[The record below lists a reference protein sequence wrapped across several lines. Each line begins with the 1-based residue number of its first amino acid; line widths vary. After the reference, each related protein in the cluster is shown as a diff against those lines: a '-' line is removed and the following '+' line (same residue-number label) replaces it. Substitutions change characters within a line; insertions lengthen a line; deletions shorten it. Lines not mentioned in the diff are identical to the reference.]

1 MNRPNPGRWLG
12 PSWVS
17 IALLVGV
24 LGCGG
29 TTEQRV
35 GSIYEW
41 KMDPTPENV
50 ERIRSLVGDPDR
62 DVRSTAIFALA
73 TLGEPDAS
81 ELALAGLDDTDP
93 FVRSTCAVLL
103 ADVEDPRVE
112 AALGERLL
120 GDEDSTVRWRAA
132 ESLTAHGGP
141 TALAALADGM
151 SDPSREVRLASVSGI
166 ARLAPGEHVAM
177 LARLVGEDPE
187 WEIRVQAAR
196 GLGRAGDP
204 GGRGA
209 LDGALDDPNEFVRSA
224 AAFALTLLDEARASG
239 DEAAAAE

>member
-1 MNRPNPGRWLG
+1 MI
-12 PSWVS
+12 V
-17 IALLVGV
+17 LLVGV

-50 ERIRSLVGDPDR
+50 ERIRALVGDPDR

-73 TLGEPDAS
+73 TLGEPDAG
-81 ELALAGLDDTDP
+81 ELALTGLDDPDA

-103 ADVEDPRVE
+103 GDIEDPRIE
-112 AALGERLL
+112 PALGERLL

-132 ESLTAHGGP
+132 ESLTAHGGEV
-141 TALAALADGM
+141 ALQALADGM
-151 SDPSREVRLASVSGI
+151 SDPSRQVRLASVVGI
-166 ARLAPGEHVAM
+166 CRLAPQDHVAM
-177 LARLVGEDPE
+177 LSRLVAEDPE

-196 GLGRAGDP
+196 GLGRAGHPDGQLP
-204 GGRGA
+204 
-209 LDGALDDPNEFVRSA
+209 LEGALDDPNEFVRSA
-224 AAFALTLLDEARASG
+224 AAYALTLLEEASVSAG
-239 DEAAAAE
+239 PGAAAE